1 MFLVCRSEDGNRA
14 VRRQKAALSASWKL
28 LGLKLFLFRVVTH
41 KTDEQHISIP
51 SAQQG
56 GMLLD
61 ERAREII
68 TNEMAQTACFPVALL
83 YSLTFYPSI
92 LSSSVSRQSLFLSPV
107 IIIQHKKVQKKRNGM
122 LLQQIRRAR
131 AANAIE
137 ERNQF
142 PSLSSLLIPGR
153 VHGPREVGII
163 TLDVRGRPLEWTV
176 GVGWAMGPWWW
187 MRSCR
192 PSVVAGSAAQWQ
204 RQHR

>member
-1 MFLVCRSEDGNRA
+1 MVIAPSVVKKRLCRRA
-14 VRRQKAALSASWKL
+14 GSCWDLNFFSFALSRTKRTSNISRCLNTTDTLSSA
-28 LGLKLFLFRVVTH
+28 GRNVVGR
-41 KTDEQHISIP
+41 
-51 SAQQG
+51 A
-56 GMLLD
+56 
-61 ERAREII
+61 RAREII